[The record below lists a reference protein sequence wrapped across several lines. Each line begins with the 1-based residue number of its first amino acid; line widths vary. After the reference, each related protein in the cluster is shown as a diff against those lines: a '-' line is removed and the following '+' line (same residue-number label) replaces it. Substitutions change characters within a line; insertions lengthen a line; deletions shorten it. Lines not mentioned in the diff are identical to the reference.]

1 MDFHQLLQEQIKV
14 HLTREISENSEFES
28 FLKAIN
34 DSYLTFEKDKYTGKR
49 IFQERD
55 KVNSMKNQYKDK
67 WNDSFNTIA
76 DNRNSGSVTVGSDYK
91 KDKAVQ
97 NQLDRT
103 IGLLRIVLDSIQ
115 SGILVEDEN
124 RKVLFVNQKFCEMFL
139 IEELPENMTGT
150 DCVALEEHCKTIFK
164 KQDIFTERTREII
177 ADKKRTTSEL
187 LETVTEGFLQ
197 REYLPV
203 VIEEEHKGHLWKY
216 VNITQ
221 KIKTRTLLEQ
231 SEERSRLI
239 MNASLNA
246 IISIDC
252 DDKIIFWNKPATT
265 IFGWESDEVIGKELS
280 EIIIPPQYVE
290 SHKRGMSH
298 YMKTG
303 EGPVLNRHF
312 QITGLNKQGVEFP
325 IEISIIPVKQNGE
338 TFFCS
343 FIQDI
348 SERKKAEDNL
358 KSQEEKYRNIIANMN
373 LGLMV
378 VDNEEVIQFANQSF
392 LDISGYGME
401 EILGKKASSIFKS
414 EENQEIMQS
423 KIEMRKQGGSDVYQM
438 PVKNKN
444 GQLRWWTIGE
454 APEFDDTG
462 TLVGS
467 IGIHLDVTEQKQM
480 EIDLQ
485 KEKIKAQEASK
496 AKETFLANM
505 SHEIRTP
512 LNAII
517 GFLRE
522 LDKEEM
528 TEIQKNYIQNSSIAS
543 KHLLAIINNVLDI
556 SKIEAGEMSLE
567 YEDFIFEHTI
577 MNVHKVLETKAV
589 EKGLTFSSTISKSV
603 HPVLKGD
610 ALRLEQILFNLVGN
624 ALKFTNEGKVS
635 VNCEVLSDEQDY
647 QNLCIA
653 VQDTGIGIEKDFVD
667 SIFRKFSQ
675 EGKAITRKFGGTGLG
690 MAITKE
696 LIQLMD
702 GRIEVESNKNEGT
715 LIQIFLRFQKGNEE
729 NLKISIIDEK
739 EISIDNIS
747 VLLVEDNDLNR
758 MVAQNSL
765 RYYNCRVTE
774 AVNGVKALEVLKE
787 KAFDVILM
795 DIQMPE
801 MDGIETTKII
811 RNELKL
817 TTPIIALTANAFKTE
832 VERCREVGMDDYI
845 TKPFE
850 EDMMIETIA
859 KHVGK
864 SHYFQSAKKEKTE
877 VATTLYNLNSLY
889 DLSTDDDEFVSTVMK
904 MFIEQTPLMLDKTE
918 QRIEENDFMGVY
930 QVMHEMKPS
939 IEILG
944 IVSIMDTVKELERK
958 AKETQEK
965 DEIVRLF
972 KLVNQTLRETVE
984 QMKQDDLC
992 K

>member
-1 MDFHQLLQEQIKV
+1 
-14 HLTREISENSEFES
+14 
-28 FLKAIN
+28 
-34 DSYLTFEKDKYTGKR
+34 
-49 IFQERD
+49 
-55 KVNSMKNQYKDK
+55 
-67 WNDSFNTIA
+67 
-76 DNRNSGSVTVGSDYK
+76 
-91 KDKAVQ
+91 
-97 NQLDRT
+97 
-103 IGLLRIVLDSIQ
+103 
-115 SGILVEDEN
+115 
-124 RKVLFVNQKFCEMFL
+124 
-139 IEELPENMTGT
+139 
-150 DCVALEEHCKTIFK
+150 
-164 KQDIFTERTREII
+164 
-177 ADKKRTTSEL
+177 
-187 LETVTEGFLQ
+187 
-197 REYLPV
+197 
-203 VIEEEHKGHLWKY
+203 
-216 VNITQ
+216 
-221 KIKTRTLLEQ
+221 
-231 SEERSRLI
+231 

-246 IISIDC
+246 IITIDC

-265 IFGWESDEVIGKELS
+265 IFGWESDEVIGKSLS
-280 EIIIPPQYVE
+280 DTIIPPQYVE

-303 EGPVLNRHF
+303 EGPVLNRQF
-312 QITGLNKQGVEFP
+312 QITGLNKQGIEFP
-325 IEISIIPVKQNGE
+325 IEISIIPIKQNGE

-378 VDNEEVIQFANQSF
+378 VDNDEVIQFANQSF
-392 LDISGYGME
+392 LDISGYEME
-401 EILGKKASSIFKS
+401 EILGKKASSLFIS
-414 EENQEIMQS
+414 EENLEIMQS

-438 PVKNKN
+438 PVKNKK
-444 GQLRWWTIGE
+444 GELRWWTIGG

-462 TLVGS
+462 KLVGS

-485 KEKIKAQEASK
+485 NEKIKAQEASK

-528 TEIQKNYIQNSSIAS
+528 TDMQKKYIQNSSIAS

-567 YEDFIFEHTI
+567 YEDFVFEHTI
-577 MNVHKVLETKAV
+577 MNVHKVLETKAA
-589 EKGLTFSSTISKSV
+589 EKDLAFASTISDSV
-603 HPVLKGD
+603 YPVLKGD

-635 VNCEVLSDEQDY
+635 VHCEVLEEDQDY
-647 QNLCIA
+647 QELCIT

-675 EGKAITRKFGGTGLG
+675 EDKAVTRKFGGTGLG

-696 LIQLMD
+696 LVQLMD
-702 GRIEVESNKNEGT
+702 GKIEVESNKNEGT
-715 LIQIFLRFQKGNEE
+715 TIQLLLRFQKGNEE
-729 NLKISIIDEK
+729 NLKINNIQEK
-739 EISIDNIS
+739 EISIDNIT

-774 AVNGVKALEVLKE
+774 AVNGVKALEILKE
-787 KAFDVILM
+787 KQFDIILM

-801 MDGIETTKII
+801 MDGIETTKRI
-811 RNELKL
+811 RNDLKL
-817 TTPIIALTANAFKTE
+817 ATPIIALTANAFKTE
-832 VERCREVGMDDYI
+832 IERCREVGMDDYI

-850 EDMMIETIA
+850 EDVMIETIA

-864 SHYFQSAKKEKTE
+864 SHYFPNLKKEKSET
-877 VATTLYNLNSLY
+877 VATLYNLNSLY
-889 DLSTDDDEFVSTVMK
+889 DLSKDDDDFVSTVMK
-904 MFIEQTPLMLDKTE
+904 MFIEQTPSMLDKAG
-918 QRIEENDFMGVY
+918 QKIEENDFMGVY
-930 QVMHEMKPS
+930 HVMHEMKPS

-944 IVSIMDTVKELERK
+944 IVSILDVVKELEIK
-958 AKETQEK
+958 AKQTQEK
-965 DEIVRLF
+965 DEISRLF
-972 KLVNQTLRETVE
+972 RLAEQTLRQAVE
-984 QMKQDDLC
+984 QMKLDDLC